1 MYNKEKKRRLSSRRL
16 LGVGLGLMVWGAAAF
31 AFTGCSWSRM
41 NARVPQSASAPQD
54 DGSAADAD
62 CSLPEAESAAD
73 ADCSL
78 PEAESA
84 ADVDC
89 SLPEAESNEAAGEK
103 KDEYESTEEENG
115 GDEMTREFV
124 EVALVAEDHFM
135 LEDTK
140 GRFYW
145 IDIKYNENYAEGDLL
160 CLVYRDKVK
169 LEEDCWKVEPQLLY
183 VNDNRVDIPQF

>member
-1 MYNKEKKRRLSSRRL
+1 MYNKEKKRRLSPRRL

-31 AFTGCSWSRM
+31 AFTGCSWPRM

-62 CSLPEAESAAD
+62 CSLPEAES
-73 ADCSL
+73 
-78 PEAESA
+78 
-84 ADVDC
+84 
-89 SLPEAESNEAAGEK
+89 NEAADEMK
-103 KDEYESTEEENG
+103 VEYESTEEENG
-115 GDEMTREFV
+115 GDDMTREFV

-135 LEDTK
+135 LENTK
-140 GRFYW
+140 GQFYW

>member
-1 MYNKEKKRRLSSRRL
+1 MYNKEKKRRLSPRRL

-31 AFTGCSWSRM
+31 AFTGCSWSHM

-54 DGSAADAD
+54 DGSAADA
-62 CSLPEAESAAD
+62 
-73 ADCSL
+73 
-78 PEAESA
+78 
-84 ADVDC
+84 
-89 SLPEAESNEAAGEK
+89 GEK
-103 KDEYESTEEENG
+103 KDEYESTAEENG

-135 LEDTK
+135 LENTK
-140 GRFYW
+140 GQFYW

-169 LEEDCWKVEPQLLY
+169 LEEDCWKGEPQLLY

>member
-1 MYNKEKKRRLSSRRL
+1 MYNKEKKRRLSPRRL

-62 CSLPEAESAAD
+62 CSLPEAESAA
-73 ADCSL
+73 
-78 PEAESA
+78 A
-84 ADVDC
+84 ADEMKV
-89 SLPEAESNEAAGEK
+89 
-103 KDEYESTEEENG
+103 EYESTEEENG
-115 GDEMTREFV
+115 GDDMTREFV

-135 LEDTK
+135 LENTK
-140 GRFYW
+140 GQFYW

>member
-1 MYNKEKKRRLSSRRL
+1 MYNKEKKRRLSPRRL

-54 DGSAADAD
+54 DESAAAERDKGAECSLPEAESDADAD
-62 CSLPEAESAAD
+62 CSLPEEES
-73 ADCSL
+73 S
-78 PEAESA
+78 
-84 ADVDC
+84 
-89 SLPEAESNEAAGEK
+89 EAAGEK
-103 KDEYESTEEENG
+103 QIEYESTEEENG
-115 GDEMTREFV
+115 GEDMTREFV

-135 LEDTK
+135 LENTK
-140 GRFYW
+140 GQFYW

>member
-1 MYNKEKKRRLSSRRL
+1 MYNKEKKRRLSPRRL

-73 ADCSL
+73 
-78 PEAESA
+78 
-84 ADVDC
+84 VDC
-89 SLPEAESNEAAGEK
+89 SLPEAESNEAA
-103 KDEYESTEEENG
+103 DEMKVEYKSTEEENG
-115 GDEMTREFV
+115 GDDMTREFV

-135 LEDTK
+135 LENTK
-140 GRFYW
+140 GQFYW